1 MRGGAHGTAEE
12 SRNSVTCAGARRSAH
27 RSTSRRRALGP
38 VVARLVGGSEVRLMD
53 FARRGVL
60 LESDTRL
67 LIGAKATIKIT
78 TTDTT
83 ISVRGH
89 VVRSRV
95 AGVKGGALM
104 YHTALALEE
113 DLGLMESVAPRQGEP
128 AFDDRRA
135 RRTGGYGRY
144 PHRWIGTCISRRGC
158 HRPRRVVR
166 IRAGAASERA
176 TRSGRAAAPGRR
188 QQLVIVLVC
197 MRCPDARSL
206 RRN

>member
-1 MRGGAHGTAEE
+1 MGQRKKSEIALPAPAHDD
-12 SRNSVTCAGARRSAH
+12 RRIDQRIDA
-27 RSTSRRRALGP
+27 RALGP

-60 LESDTRL
+60 LESETRL

-95 AGVKGGALM
+95 AGVKGGSLM

-113 DLGLMESVAPRQGEP
+113 DLGLMEAVEPQAKEP
-128 AFDDRRA
+128 AFDEADEPDELA
-135 RRTGGYGRY
+135 DTADLL
-144 PHRWIGTCISRRGC
+144 I
-158 HRPRRVVR
+158 
-166 IRAGAASERA
+166 AGSERA
-176 TRSGRAAAPGRR
+176 LAASAVTGPDAPSESVLELLANVPLDLAELRRRAA
-188 QQLVIVLVC
+188 V
-197 MRCPDARSL
+197 
-206 RRN
+206 NNW

>member
-1 MRGGAHGTAEE
+1 MGQRKIRE
-12 SRNSVTCAGARRSAH
+12 SESVPAPSHDDRRIDQRHDA
-27 RSTSRRRALGP
+27 RALGP

-113 DLGLMESVAPRQGEP
+113 DLGLAN
-128 AFDDRRA
+128 
-135 RRTGGYGRY
+135 
-144 PHRWIGTCISRRGC
+144 
-158 HRPRRVVR
+158 
-166 IRAGAASERA
+166 
-176 TRSGRAAAPGRR
+176 AAAPPHERE
-188 QQLVIVLVC
+188 
-197 MRCPDARSL
+197 PEFEDHD
-206 RRN
+206 

>member
-1 MRGGAHGTAEE
+1 MGQRKKDIE
-12 SRNSVTCAGARRSAH
+12 SELELVSSSDERRIDQRHDA
-27 RSTSRRRALGP
+27 RALGP

-60 LESDTRL
+60 LESDTRM

-83 ISVRGH
+83 ISVRGS

-113 DLGLMESVAPRQGEP
+113 DLGLIDSVAPPVIEP
-128 AFDDRRA
+128 EFEEHEEHDDLA
-135 RRTGGYGRY
+135 DTADLV
-144 PHRWIGTCISRRGC
+144 I
-158 HRPRRVVR
+158 
-166 IRAGAASERA
+166 AGSERA
-176 TRSGRAAAPGRR
+176 LAASAVTGPDAPSESVLELLANVPLDLAELRRRAA
-188 QQLVIVLVC
+188 V
-197 MRCPDARSL
+197 
-206 RRN
+206 NNW

>member
-1 MRGGAHGTAEE
+1 MGQRKKIHEIAVPAPEHDD
-12 SRNSVTCAGARRSAH
+12 RRIDQRHDA
-27 RSTSRRRALGP
+27 RALGP

-60 LESDTRL
+60 LESDARL

-95 AGVKGGALM
+95 AGVKGGSLV

-113 DLGLMESVAPRQGEP
+113 DLGLMESVVPRQEEP
-128 AFDDRRA
+128 AFDEPDEPDELA
-135 RRTGGYGRY
+135 DTAD
-144 PHRWIGTCISRRGC
+144 ILI
-158 HRPRRVVR
+158 
-166 IRAGAASERA
+166 AGSERA
-176 TRSGRAAAPGRR
+176 LAATAVTGPDSPPDTVLELLANVPLDLAELRRRAA
-188 QQLVIVLVC
+188 V
-197 MRCPDARSL
+197 
-206 RRN
+206 NNW

>member
-1 MRGGAHGTAEE
+1 MGQRKKNEIAVPAPAHDNR
-12 SRNSVTCAGARRSAH
+12 RNDQRHDA
-27 RSTSRRRALGP
+27 RALGP

-95 AGVKGGALM
+95 AGVKGGALV

-113 DLGLMESVAPRQGEP
+113 DLGLTDAVAAPAKESAFDEGDEPDELADTADLLIGGSEHALSASAVTGHDAPSESVLELLANVPLDLAELR
-128 AFDDRRA
+128 RRA
-135 RRTGGYGRY
+135 AVNN
-144 PHRWIGTCISRRGC
+144 W
-158 HRPRRVVR
+158 
-166 IRAGAASERA
+166 
-176 TRSGRAAAPGRR
+176 
-188 QQLVIVLVC
+188 
-197 MRCPDARSL
+197 
-206 RRN
+206 